1 MKGEARAYSGA
12 ELSGFGEQ
20 RGDSEGF
27 EDVGRDENVAVDVPV
42 ELRSEDALRVE
53 NQVAENGEV
62 EAVVA
67 VVALDDD
74 AVGAAEIGDVGV
86 FGEHDDTDRFV
97 LLIER

>member
-42 ELRSEDALRVE
+42 VLRSEEALRVE

-62 EAVVA
+62 EAIVA

-74 AVGAAEIGDVGV
+74 AVGAAETGDVGV